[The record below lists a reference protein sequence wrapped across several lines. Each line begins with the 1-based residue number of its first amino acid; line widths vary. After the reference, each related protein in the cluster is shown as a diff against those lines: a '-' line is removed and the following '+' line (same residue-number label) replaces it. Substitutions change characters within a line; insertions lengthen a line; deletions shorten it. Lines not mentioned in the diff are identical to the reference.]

1 MYGHL
6 ESLSVLL
13 NHKAT
18 INCRPNGKAAIH
30 VACET
35 ANVECLKILCNHGA
49 KLNCFSM
56 SGQAPLHFCTTR
68 TSMPCA
74 QQLVWRG
81 KVKLWS
87 VSHGMARDGGRGLW
101 FLLAGSLS
109 KYTCI
114 CPLHPQLTHVFISDI
129 FSPSLSSEEVFP
141 ILIPHQICPSLSLAT
156 GPYSRV
162 VSHVSTS
169 SLLSS
174 HPTAE
179 GLIWIREFLFI
190 YLFFLSSSD
199 RFTIEMFSHKSAP
212 LSSSFLFK
220 SPWPQ

>member
-13 NHKAT
+13 HHKAT

-30 VACET
+30 VACEM

-74 QQLVWRG
+74 QQLLWRG
-81 KVKLWS
+81 KVKLS
-87 VSHGMARDGGRGLW
+87 STSRATDKDGGHGLG
-101 FLLAGSLS
+101 FHLGGNFS
-109 KYTCI
+109 KYMCI
-114 CPLHPQLTHVFISDI
+114 CPFHPQVMHVFISD
-129 FSPSLSSEEVFP
+129 SLSSSLWSEEVFP
-141 ILIPHQICPSLSLAT
+141 ILFPHLIYLSLAT
-156 GPYSRV
+156 GPCYKIFFHFSASSPLSNQSISSRAPPNQGLP
-162 VSHVSTS
+162 VSLRFFSCLFHLGL
-169 SLLSS
+169 LLSYF
-174 HPTAE
+174 HMK
-179 GLIWIREFLFI
+179 G
-190 YLFFLSSSD
+190 
-199 RFTIEMFSHKSAP
+199 H

-220 SPWPQ
+220 FPGPE